1 MTDRY
6 AVEGECDWNLTK
18 EVPIT
23 SATTDKLMKD
33 VFGSKDVHITL
44 VRTVLGSRIYTK
56 KNRKLKCSG
65 L

>member
-1 MTDRY
+1 MQLRENVTGISSKRF
-6 AVEGECDWNLTK
+6 
-18 EVPIT
+18 IT
-23 SATTDKLMKD
+23 LATTDKMMKD

-44 VRTVLGSRIYTK
+44 VRTVLGSRVYTKKK